1 MKKRILAALVAS
13 AAVLSLAG
21 CNTDGNSGSGAGNSN
36 GGSSTGGNTS
46 TGDSKPDD
54 GNSTPAAGI
63 TDDDDTL
70 TILAWESN
78 GDITNM
84 VKFFCEQTGT
94 PEDKVVIVR
103 QGSNGQGG
111 RDNYPQYLK
120 GDGDADLMCLEAD
133 WILQYIND
141 STLTVPYSEL
151 GITEDNLKEN
161 YAYTVAIGKNEAGTL
176 MAASFQAAPGGFA
189 YRADLAEQYLG
200 VKTPEEMQAKVKD
213 WDTFKAT
220 AAELYEKSGNKC
232 SLAATEG
239 GLWQVYQAN
248 RTQPWVVDNKLNMD
262 NAEGFYDIAKEFSDN
277 KYLAKLPQW
286 EAGWYAG
293 VQDGT
298 ALGDFVSTWGCTGLQ
313 GSILGDFAGAKN
325 ADPDKGVEATAGE
338 YAGKFGFCEG
348 PNAYFWGGTW
358 LGVSTKCNSKSLAKQ
373 FVEFFTVNTETM
385 QGYAEFTG
393 DFVNNK
399 TAMNNIITAGTNKN
413 PVLKDGQDQ
422 FQIFA
427 KNVDNIKMDGL
438 ITKYDSVIKD
448 CFNDSVNAY
457 INGDVATKDDAI
469 KKFKSDVKSKLPDL
483 DVE

>member
-21 CNTDGNSGSGAGNSN
+21 CNTDNNSGSGAGS
-36 GGSSTGGNTS
+36 GGSS
-46 TGDSKPDD
+46 
-54 GNSTPAAGI
+54 GNSSSGNSSSGNSQPEKPVEI

-70 TILAWESN
+70 TILAWDSN

-94 PEDKVVIVR
+94 PEDKVVISR
-103 QGSNGQGG
+103 QGKDGKGG
-111 RDNYPQYLK
+111 RDQYPQYLK

-141 STLTVPYSEL
+141 ATLTVPYSQL
-151 GITEDNLKEN
+151 GITEDNLKDN

-220 AAELYEKSGNKC
+220 AAELYEASGEKC
-232 SLAATEG
+232 ALAATEG

-248 RTQPWVVDNKLNMD
+248 RTKPWVQDGKLVMD
-262 NAEGFYDIAKEFSDN
+262 NAEQFYDIAKELSDK
-277 KYLAKLPQW
+277 KYITNLTQW
-286 EAGWYAG
+286 SDGWYAG
-293 VQDGT
+293 SKDGSF
-298 ALGDFVSTWGCTGLQ
+298 LGEFVPTWGATGLE

-325 ADPDKGVEATAGE
+325 ENKETGVEATPGE
-338 YAGKFGFCEG
+338 YAGKWGFCEG
-348 PNAYFWGGTW
+348 PNGYFWGGTW
-358 LGVSTKCNSKSLAKQ
+358 LGVSTKCNSKSLAKK
-373 FVEFFTVNTETM
+373 FVEFFTVTADTM

-427 KNVDNIKMDGL
+427 KTVDSIKMDGL
-438 ITKYDSVIKD
+438 ITKYDATIKD
-448 CFNDSVNAY
+448 DFNASVQGY
-457 INGDVATKDDAI
+457 LSGEYATKEDAI
-469 KKFKSDVKSKLPDL
+469 NAFKAKVKADLPEL
-483 DVE
+483 VVE